1 MERLEGS
8 LRALLDGYLSKARQ
22 PPLELA
28 LQWLAQTAAGVA
40 EVHEANV
47 VHSDIKAANTL
58 VDKRREAKIGDL
70 GAGRVTRGISA
81 TASLAGSTSAGNA
94 RGSVLW
100 LASELVDEPSLQP
113 SKQSDV
119 YAWGVM
125 AWEILS
131 CRLPYHDEKGQ
142 LTVDVT
148 SLRNMTAIVIGKLRP
163 DLAAVRADAPPAVV
177 ALMQRC
183 WAAEPRERPT
193 MAEVADTLE
202 AAAAATAASEPAA
215 REARKPASTA
225 PRTATTSAVSGR
237 SRGSAAQQRCMSAM
251 TPGGASARTAVM
263 SGRSLPVTM
272 AVMLRSEVT
281 STVSW
286 PLSSWKGSRLLRI
299 SQAMTPHE
307 KTSEA
312 LLGSIDGS
320 STSSLAS
327 QSTLPRALPALVL
340 PARLAV
346 ALRPRVTRPAPRS
359 PIFASRRAFTSVL
372 AALMSLCTTLASWP
386 AFGRGDM

>member
-177 ALMQRC
+177 AL
-183 WAAEPRERPT
+183 
-193 MAEVADTLE
+193 
-202 AAAAATAASEPAA
+202 
-215 REARKPASTA
+215 
-225 PRTATTSAVSGR
+225 
-237 SRGSAAQQRCMSAM
+237 
-251 TPGGASARTAVM
+251 
-263 SGRSLPVTM
+263 
-272 AVMLRSEVT
+272 
-281 STVSW
+281 
-286 PLSSWKGSRLLRI
+286 
-299 SQAMTPHE
+299 
-307 KTSEA
+307 
-312 LLGSIDGS
+312 
-320 STSSLAS
+320 
-327 QSTLPRALPALVL
+327 
-340 PARLAV
+340 
-346 ALRPRVTRPAPRS
+346 RPRVTRPAPKS
-359 PIFASRRAFTSVL
+359 PILASRRLLTSVF
-372 AALMSLCTTLASWP
+372 AALMSLCTTFASWHSARP
-386 AFGRGDM
+386 EAVCASQRSACSSGGCRAFSR